1 LSRYVAN
8 GDEGSKGDFAGWSD
22 SPLRLPHLRYPRF
35 FPSADQT
42 FAIMFGQRA
51 SRQECAKPQDRCERL
66 PVVTV
71 PALGRPAACFP
82 SSTASHLRRPLD
94 LPTPGELAANGYYP
108 IWGRF
113 RIRIKVRVG
122 SCAPVLPKCIAP
134 YRKSLVLLTHELLN
148 VLYCSQFCGGP
159 KTTMRHFA
167 MLMCG
172 IMSLEGIYAMATT
185 NPTFEQYIGVSPKS
199 ALDMAEIAEKG
210 LPTDSIAY
218 LKEKGLTFSEVS
230 EIVISPRTL
239 KHRKARGEQLS
250 VEETD
255 RMLRVARI
263 IFLADQ
269 VFANHEKALTW
280 LRQVDERIN
289 DRIPL
294 SMLHT
299 ESGGRLVENLL
310 WQIDEGVYS

>member
-1 LSRYVAN
+1 M
-8 GDEGSKGDFAGWSD
+8 W
-22 SPLRLPHLRYPRF
+22 
-35 FPSADQT
+35 
-42 FAIMFGQRA
+42 
-51 SRQECAKPQDRCERL
+51 
-66 PVVTV
+66 
-71 PALGRPAACFP
+71 
-82 SSTASHLRRPLD
+82 
-94 LPTPGELAANGYYP
+94 
-108 IWGRF
+108 
-113 RIRIKVRVG
+113 
-122 SCAPVLPKCIAP
+122 
-134 YRKSLVLLTHELLN
+134 
-148 VLYCSQFCGGP
+148 
-159 KTTMRHFA
+159 HFA

-172 IMSLEGIYAMATT
+172 IMSSEGIYAMAT
-185 NPTFEQYIGVSPKS
+185 NNLTFEQYIGVSPNS

-269 VFANHEKALTW
+269 VFGNHEKALTW

>member
-1 LSRYVAN
+1 M
-8 GDEGSKGDFAGWSD
+8 W
-22 SPLRLPHLRYPRF
+22 
-35 FPSADQT
+35 
-42 FAIMFGQRA
+42 
-51 SRQECAKPQDRCERL
+51 
-66 PVVTV
+66 
-71 PALGRPAACFP
+71 
-82 SSTASHLRRPLD
+82 
-94 LPTPGELAANGYYP
+94 
-108 IWGRF
+108 
-113 RIRIKVRVG
+113 
-122 SCAPVLPKCIAP
+122 
-134 YRKSLVLLTHELLN
+134 
-148 VLYCSQFCGGP
+148 
-159 KTTMRHFA
+159 HFA

-172 IMSLEGIYAMATT
+172 IMSSEGIYAMAT
-185 NPTFEQYIGVSPKS
+185 NNLTFEQYIGVSPNA

-263 IFLADQ
+263 ILLADQ
-269 VFANHEKALTW
+269 VFGNHEKALTW